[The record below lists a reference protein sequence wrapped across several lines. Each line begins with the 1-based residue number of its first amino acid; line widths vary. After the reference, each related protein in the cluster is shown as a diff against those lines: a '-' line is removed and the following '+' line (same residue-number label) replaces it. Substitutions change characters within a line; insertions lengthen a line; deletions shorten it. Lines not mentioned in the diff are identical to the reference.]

1 MKFSYIALAIACTGI
16 GLFIG
21 SQFLPKNIPN
31 NPLKPLPNKIDSE
44 LINPI
49 HGFDLEIEKP
59 DPKIGLLEQD
69 LKTLLKE
76 EAEHTEHSPIG
87 IFFRELN
94 YGGTSFGIHSD
105 LTFSPASLFKVPLMM
120 AYFKQAEKNPDF
132 LNTKIAYTEKMNLNQ
147 HEFYTAREYIQLG
160 NEYTVDQLI
169 EFMIIHSDN
178 EATYLLKQHLDPEIS
193 NQTYIDLGIN
203 VPENDPDAEFMTV
216 RAYSS
221 FFRILYNSTY
231 LNDEL
236 SAKALEILTKS
247 NFKLALREPIPD
259 NIRVAHKFGE
269 RASLKS
275 NFKQLHDCGIIYF
288 PNHPYSL
295 CIMTKGD
302 DFNTQAATISK
313 ISEMVYEQ
321 VKTIYASNDSQSSD
335 TSLKDLAFE

>member
-1 MKFSYIALAIACTGI
+1 MKIFCIALAITCTGI
-16 GLFIG
+16 GLFVG
-21 SQFLPKNIPN
+21 SQFLPKTNQINTPQTS
-31 NPLKPLPNKIDSE
+31 LEIIDSE

-69 LKTLLKE
+69 LKALLSKND
-76 EAEHTEHSPIG
+76 EHTDHTPVG

-120 AYFKQAEKNPDF
+120 AYFKQAEKDPNF
-132 LNTKIAYTEKMNLNQ
+132 LNTKLAYTESMNLNQ
-147 HEFYTAREYIQLG
+147 HEFYTAREYIQIG
-160 NEYTVDQLI
+160 NEYTIEQLI
-169 EFMIIHSDN
+169 EYMIIHSDN
-178 EATYLLKQHLDPEIS
+178 EATYLLKQHLDPAIS

-203 VPENDPDAEFMTV
+203 VPENNPDAEFMTV

-236 SAKALEILTKS
+236 SSKALGILTKS
-247 NFKLALREPIPD
+247 DFKLALRKPIPND
-259 NIRVAHKFGE
+259 IRVAHKFGE
-269 RASLKS
+269 RTSSRS
-275 NFKQLHDCGIIYF
+275 NLKQLHDCGIIYF

-295 CIMTKGD
+295 CVMTKGN
-302 DFNTQAATISK
+302 DFNEQSEQISK
-313 ISEMVYEQ
+313 ISEIVYERI
-321 VKTIYASNDSQSSD
+321 KTIYASNDPQSSD
-335 TSLKDLAFE
+335 NTIRDLAFE

>member
-1 MKFSYIALAIACTGI
+1 MKFSYIALAIVCTGL

-21 SQFLPKNIPN
+21 SQFVPKNNSVNTPQ
-31 NPLKPLPNKIDSE
+31 LSPNKIDSN

-49 HGFDLEIEKP
+49 HGFDLELEKP

-76 EAEHTEHSPIG
+76 EEGHTVHSPVG

-120 AYFKQAEKNPDF
+120 AYFKQAEKDPNF
-132 LNTKIAYTEKMNLNQ
+132 LNTKIVYTEQMNLNQ
-147 HEFYTAREYIQLG
+147 HEFYTAREYVQLG
-160 NEYTVDQLI
+160 NEYTIDQLI
-169 EFMIIHSDN
+169 EYMIIHSDN
-178 EATYLLKQHLDPEIS
+178 EATYLLKQHLAPEIS
-193 NQTYIDLGIN
+193 SQTYTDLGIN
-203 VPENDPDAEFMTV
+203 VPENDPEAEFMSV
-216 RAYSS
+216 RTYSS

-247 NFKLALREPIPD
+247 DFKLAIREPIPD

-269 RASLKS
+269 RTSLQS
-275 NFKQLHDCGIIYF
+275 NLKQLHDCGIVYF

-302 DFNTQAATISK
+302 NFKTQAKTISK
-313 ISEMVYEQ
+313 ISGIVYERI
-321 VKTIYASNDSQSSD
+321 KTIYASNDPQSSN
-335 TSLKDLAFE
+335 TSSGDLAFE

>member
-1 MKFSYIALAIACTGI
+1 MKFSYIALAITCTGI

-21 SQFLPKNIPN
+21 SQFLPKNSQN
-31 NPLKPLPNKIDSE
+31 NIIEPLSNKIDSN

-59 DPKIGLLEQD
+59 NPKIGLLEQD

-76 EAEHTEHSPIG
+76 EEGHTEHSPTG

-120 AYFKQAEKNPDF
+120 AYFKQAEKNPSF
-132 LNTKIAYTEKMNLNQ
+132 LSTKITYTEQMNLNQ
-147 HEFYTAREYIQLG
+147 HEFYTAREYVELG
-160 NEYTVDQLI
+160 NEYTIEQLI
-169 EFMIIHSDN
+169 EYMIIHSDN

-193 NQTYIDLGIN
+193 NQTYFDLGIN
-203 VPENDPDAEFMTV
+203 VPENDPEAEFMTV
-216 RAYSS
+216 RAYTS

-231 LNDEL
+231 LNEEL

-247 NFKLALREPIPD
+247 NFKLALRKPIPD

-269 RASLKS
+269 RKSLQS
-275 NFKQLHDCGIIYF
+275 NLKQLHDCGIIYF

-295 CIMTKGD
+295 CVMTKGN
-302 DFNTQAATISK
+302 DFDTQAETISK
-313 ISEMVYEQ
+313 ISSIVFERI
-321 VKTIYASNDSQSSD
+321 KTIYASNDPQSSD
-335 TSLKDLAFE
+335 TSLRDLAFE